1 LRFFPAGLPVGRLP
15 PDFHPTDEDLSV
27 GAPGLTLWL
36 GLAELPGLGLER
48 EPEAGLPGL
57 ELDLGFQPG
66 PALAKAPGL
75 LLGRAPPARGLPLL
89 VV

>member
-1 LRFFPAGLPVGRLP
+1 MRFFPAGLPVGRL
-15 PDFHPTDEDLSV
+15 L
-27 GAPGLTLWL
+27 PGLTRWL

-48 EPEAGLPGL
+48 ELEAGLPGL
-57 ELDLGFQPG
+57 KLDLGFQPG
-66 PALAKAPGL
+66 PALAKLPGL

>member
-1 LRFFPAGLPVGRLP
+1 MRFFPAGLPVGRL
-15 PDFHPTDEDLSV
+15 L
-27 GAPGLTLWL
+27 PGLTRWL

-57 ELDLGFQPG
+57 KLDLGFQPG

-89 VV
+89 VVEGRVPSARAGR

>member
-1 LRFFPAGLPVGRLP
+1 LPVGRLP
-15 PDFHPTDEDLSV
+15 PGF
-27 GAPGLTLWL
+27 TLWL
-36 GLAELPGLGLER
+36 GLAELPGFGLER
-48 EPEAGLPGL
+48 DPEAGPGL
-57 ELDLGFQPG
+57 KLDLGFHPG

>member
-1 LRFFPAGLPVGRLP
+1 M
-15 PDFHPTDEDLSV
+15 
-27 GAPGLTLWL
+27 
-36 GLAELPGLGLER
+36 AELPGFGLER

-57 ELDLGFQPG
+57 KLDLGFQPG

>member
-1 LRFFPAGLPVGRLP
+1 LAEL
-15 PDFHPTDEDLSV
+15 PDFHPTDEDLSA
-27 GAPGLTLWL
+27 GA
-36 GLAELPGLGLER
+36 PGLGLER
-48 EPEAGLPGL
+48 VPEAGLPGL
-57 ELDLGFQPG
+57 KLDLGFQPG